1 MMATPTIAQIVKQA
15 AFSLKP
21 HSESP
26 RLDAELLLGK
36 VLGLSRASLIARGN
50 EVIAAGAELQLAG
63 LLSRRAHGV
72 PLAYL
77 TGSREFWSLPLTV
90 TADVLVP
97 RPETECLVQHALELV
112 PGDACS
118 VVDLG
123 TGSGAIALSL
133 ATERPQWSITGVD
146 LSATA
151 LAVAARNARALNL
164 TQVAWRLGSWLD
176 AVPGERFDLIVAN
189 PPYIADSDPALLT
202 LKAEPAMAL
211 TCGPT
216 GLESLALII
225 AQAPDHLC
233 AKGWLVLEHGST
245 QASAV
250 SELLQRHGFVAV
262 RTFPDFSGK
271 PRITL
276 GLHST
281 LGTL

>member
-1 MMATPTIAQIVKQA
+1 MNVMPTIAQIVKQA
-15 AFSLKP
+15 ALSLSS

-36 VLGLSRASLIARGN
+36 VLGLSRAALIARGN
-50 EVIAAGAELQLAG
+50 EVLAADAELQLAG

-90 TADVLVP
+90 TPDVLVP
-97 RPETECLVQHALELV
+97 RPETECLVQQALELV

-133 ATERPQWSITGVD
+133 ATERPQWNITGVD
-146 LSATA
+146 LSAQA
-151 LAVAARNARALNL
+151 LAVAARNATALNL
-164 TQVAWRLGSWLD
+164 PQVAWRLGSWLD

-189 PPYIADSDPALLT
+189 PPYIAGSDPALLT

-225 AQAPDHLC
+225 AQAPHHLY
-233 AKGWLVLEHGST
+233 AKGWLVLEHGAT
-245 QASAV
+245 QALAV
-250 SELLQRHGFVAV
+250 SDLLQQHGFGAV

-276 GLHST
+276 GLHS
-281 LGTL
+281 LH